1 MRNLIGHPAWLRTLA
16 AQIDNKQRQQAERRI
31 YAASLQ
37 SLIDYHDR
45 ELANLQ
51 TQLNRYRNRIGGYAT
66 TRNHSH
72 PLPNLPVQI
81 PMPRGKP
88 SCRDPNPH

>member
-51 TQLNRYRNRIGGYAT
+51 TQLNRYRNRIGG
-66 TRNHSH
+66 
-72 PLPNLPVQI
+72 L
-81 PMPRGKP
+81 
-88 SCRDPNPH
+88 CDDPQPFASVAQSAGTDSNASREAELS